1 MQRVP
6 KNDAF
11 YDRADFPQGDGDGKE
26 NHNLYFISGVNTLN
40 TLNTLGSV
48 KICVRQ
54 DLRATTQAFQATALR
69 DIERTARRRGYC
81 ATSRL
86 LSRGSVRLSASA
98 SARSSTFSVR
108 RRVPPRRRT
117 ARHRPALFRR
127 SLHRFAEACALPQ
140 KKVDE
145 ALLLIDN
152 QIKPFTNNLKNIT
165 DPGYVPVHPKSFQ
178 LLSEQSSFS
187 ALACSLIAF
196 ACATTS

>member
-40 TLNTLGSV
+40 TLGSV

-69 DIERTARRRGYC
+69 DVERT
-81 ATSRL
+81 
-86 LSRGSVRLSASA
+86 
-98 SARSSTFSVR
+98 VR
-108 RRVPPRRRT
+108 RRAYCREE
-117 ARHRPALFRR
+117 AFNYQHLLQHALQHSQCADACLRAVAQPGTGQR
-127 SLHRFAEACALPQ
+127 SSAEACALPQ

-178 LLSEQSSFS
+178 LQSDILSACTELQCRSVAAAMFSSFQSSPRS
-187 ALACSLIAF
+187 QHSRAR
-196 ACATTS
+196 